1 MVVICLCSELQ
12 WAGGLGLDLSTC
24 FLLGGPTDGGMFFRV
39 CSRGLLP
46 AEHGS
51 CLRGLA
57 TQFEGYEDELMS
69 CQKGE
74 VLLFQSS
81 AEAARRSVR
90 PDYYPHSSSS
100 PPTGY
105 VTQGFTQLHRDA
117 RAAYEAVHADDLP
130 R

>member
-1 MVVICLCSELQ
+1 M
-12 WAGGLGLDLSTC
+12 GRRFRFGLVDV
-24 FLLGGPTDGGMFFRV
+24 FFASLPNGRGKLFV
-39 CSRGLLP
+39 RACSRGLAP
-46 AEHGS
+46 AEHCS

-57 TQFEGYEDELMS
+57 TQFEGYEDQLMS